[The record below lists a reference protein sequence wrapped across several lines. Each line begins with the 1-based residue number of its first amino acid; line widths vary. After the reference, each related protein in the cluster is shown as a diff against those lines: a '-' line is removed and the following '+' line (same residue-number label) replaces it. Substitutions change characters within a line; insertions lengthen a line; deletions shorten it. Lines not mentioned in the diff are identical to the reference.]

1 MNTLADVYN
10 EITGQ
15 LMRDYGGAQYE
26 HLRDLVTMGLCE
38 EAGEVAALRKR
49 ELRRNFRDV
58 KTMMHIRDK
67 YVEELGDVLWYLTA
81 CCVVNNIPLEEVWQ
95 ANVAKLDERYGH
107 VEGGAQHRE

>member
-1 MNTLADVYN
+1 MTTLADVY
-10 EITGQ
+10 ESIKGQ
-15 LMRDYGGAQYE
+15 LIRDYGGAQYE
-26 HLRDLVTMGLCE
+26 RLRDLVTLGLTE

-58 KTMMHIRDK
+58 KIMSNIRNE

-81 CCVVNNIPLEEVWQ
+81 CCVVNKIPLEEVWQ

-107 VEGGAQHRE
+107 VKGGAQHRE

>member
-1 MNTLADVYN
+1 MSTLADVYN

-15 LMRDYGGAQYE
+15 LIRDYGGAQYE
-26 HLRDLVTMGLCE
+26 RLRDLVTLGLCE

-58 KTMMHIRDK
+58 DTMMHIKDK
-67 YVEELGDVLWYLTA
+67 YVEELGDVLWYLVA
-81 CCVVNNIPLEEVWQ
+81 CCFVYDTTLEEIWQ
-95 ANVAKLDERYGH
+95 ANVAKLEERYGH

>member
-1 MNTLADVYN
+1 MTTLTDVY
-10 EITGQ
+10 ESIKGQ
-15 LMRDYGGAQYE
+15 LIRDYRGAQYE
-26 HLRDLVTMGLCE
+26 RLRDLVTLGLTE

-58 KTMMHIRDK
+58 KTLSGVRVK

-81 CCVVNNIPLEEVWQ
+81 CCVVNNTSLEEVWQ

>member
-1 MNTLADVYN
+1 MTTLDEVF
-10 EITGQ
+10 ESIKGQ
-15 LMRDYGGAQYE
+15 LIRDYGGAPYDR
-26 HLRDLVTMGLCE
+26 LRDLVTLGLNE

-58 KTMMHIRDK
+58 KTMMGIRNK

-81 CCVVNNIPLEEVWQ
+81 CCFVYDTSLEEIWQ
-95 ANVAKLDERYGH
+95 TNVQKLEERYGH

>member
-1 MNTLADVYN
+1 MSTLADVYN

-26 HLRDLVTMGLCE
+26 HLRDLVTLGLCE

-58 KTMMHIRDK
+58 KTIMGIRDK
-67 YVEELGDVLWYLTA
+67 YVEELGDVLWYLVA
-81 CCVVNNIPLEEVWQ
+81 CCFVYNTTLEEIWQ
-95 ANVAKLDERYGH
+95 TNVAKLDERYGH

>member
-10 EITGQ
+10 EITSQ
-15 LMRDYGGAQYE
+15 LIRDYGGAQYE
-26 HLRDLVTMGLCE
+26 RLRDLVTLGLCE

-58 KTMMHIRDK
+58 KTMMGIRNK
-67 YVEELGDVLWYLTA
+67 YVEELGDVLWYLAA
-81 CCVVNNIPLEEVWQ
+81 CCFVYDTSLEEIWQ
-95 ANVAKLDERYGH
+95 TNVQKLEDRYGH